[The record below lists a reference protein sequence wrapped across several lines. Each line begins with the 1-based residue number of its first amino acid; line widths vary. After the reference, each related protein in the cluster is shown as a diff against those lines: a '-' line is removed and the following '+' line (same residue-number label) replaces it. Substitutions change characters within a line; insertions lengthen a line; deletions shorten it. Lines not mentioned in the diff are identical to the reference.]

1 MRKSSKYISTTPEQH
16 RMDQETLRTA
26 LSRIEMLEQQ
36 LLSAR
41 KMAKVMA
48 ERVALL
54 CTKCHKPREQD
65 GVSPS
70 MKGKT
75 RLCTKYYKA
84 KEKAKYSKRVDKMG
98 KALRGITPF
107 EDTRTI
113 AEKAE
118 EEYQKN
124 LEIYQKSKLS
134 RGS

>member
-1 MRKSSKYISTTPEQH
+1 MKKPVKPIKYMDQH
-16 RMDQETLRTA
+16 RIDQETLRTA

-41 KMAKVMA
+41 KTVMVMK
-48 ERVALL
+48 ERVALRCKRCGGL
-54 CTKCHKPREQD
+54 REQD

-75 RLCTKYYKA
+75 GLCTKCYKA
-84 KEKAKYSKRVDKMG
+84 KERAKYSKRIDKMG

-107 EDTRTI
+107 EDTRTT

-134 RGS
+134 RES